1 MRFYRRTLDAPR
13 RNIDVVVSADGK
25 RSLVPMQC
33 RLIPGRWFKASQ
45 GNEAGDLQRSRSS
58 GDADLLPGQAAIT
71 NGSTPPGEKKPHPWY
86 FTREMSQP
94 VTLAGDPR
102 QMDQFGEQGAER
114 SVPMVILSPCQRCCP
129 YYREGPGTAA
139 SRHRRRIGGLSR
151 GDLVTGEASAGMT
164 PKASIL
170 LLILAVRH

>member
-1 MRFYRRTLDAPR
+1 
-13 RNIDVVVSADGK
+13 
-25 RSLVPMQC
+25 MQC

-71 NGSTPPGEKKPHPWY
+71 NGSTPPGEKKPQPWY

-102 QMDQFGEQGAER
+102 QMDQFGEQGADALCSDGNTE
-114 SVPMVILSPCQRCCP
+114 PMSALLSLLPR
-129 YYREGPGTAA
+129 GPG
-139 SRHRRRIGGLSR
+139 HRSFTPPPTNRRAIPRGLGNRRSER
-151 GDLVTGEASAGMT
+151 RNDAEDVN
-164 PKASIL
+164 
-170 LLILAVRH
+170 